1 MDPTRSTAH
10 EAFAALED
18 LARIAVSSE
27 RRLQR
32 LERMFRWTAGLFLL
46 TLGLALYALS
56 QALMVAPAQAQLLTQ
71 GPIPA
76 PLQGQRAWPHG
87 PPVLGPPSMP
97 AAPTAEAPP
106 GPVALFRD
114 RIEALR
120 HHAGQ
125 AALDA
130 VDPGHALAVIL
141 MDVHDVM
148 QETRGLLAV
157 MPQMGE
163 DLRFIAGTME
173 SMDRKMTG
181 VPVMADEMRRLNA
194 NIDVMTTSIDSTMG
208 RMGRMMPYVW

>member
-56 QALMVAPAQAQLLTQ
+56 QALMVAPAQAQFSAQ

-87 PPVLGPPSMP
+87 PPVPGPPSMP
-97 AAPTAEAPP
+97 TAPTAEAPP
-106 GPVALFRD
+106 GPEALFRD

-125 AALDA
+125 TALEA
-130 VDPGHALAVIL
+130 LDPGHALAVIL

-148 QETRGLLAV
+148 QETRGMLAV